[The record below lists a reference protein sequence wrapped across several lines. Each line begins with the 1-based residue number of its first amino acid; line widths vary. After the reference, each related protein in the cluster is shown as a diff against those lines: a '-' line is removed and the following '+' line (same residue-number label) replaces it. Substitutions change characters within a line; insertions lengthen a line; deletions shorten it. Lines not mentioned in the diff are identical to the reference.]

1 MSVHIIDYG
10 MGNLLSV
17 QRAFEKC
24 GADVK
29 ITENPEDLYS
39 ATHIVLPGV
48 GAFADGMNNLIRGNW
63 QKVLNEIVE
72 KKQIPLLGI
81 CLGMQLLATY
91 GYEGGKIEGLN
102 YIPGKIVKLEPKE
115 AFERVPHVGWN
126 EIKIINDNELLEGI
140 KDNTDFYFV
149 HSYKYVEDDKNNAI
163 CKTDYCG
170 EFTSVVYKDNVWGVQ
185 FHPEKSQKA
194 GFKLIKNFLS
204 L

>member
-1 MSVHIIDYG
+1 
-10 MGNLLSV
+10 
-17 QRAFEKC
+17 
-24 GADVK
+24 
-29 ITENPEDLYS
+29 
-39 ATHIVLPGV
+39 
-48 GAFADGMNNLIRGNW
+48 
-63 QKVLNEIVE
+63 
-72 KKQIPLLGI
+72 
-81 CLGMQLLATY
+81 MQLLATY
-91 GYEGGKIEGLN
+91 GHEGGKIEGLN

>member
-1 MSVHIIDYG
+1 M
-10 MGNLLSV
+10 
-17 QRAFEKC
+17 QR
-24 GADVK
+24 
-29 ITENPEDLYS
+29 
-39 ATHIVLPGV
+39 
-48 GAFADGMNNLIRGNW
+48 
-63 QKVLNEIVE
+63 
-72 KKQIPLLGI
+72 
-81 CLGMQLLATY
+81 
-91 GYEGGKIEGLN
+91 
-102 YIPGKIVKLEPKE
+102 
-115 AFERVPHVGWN
+115 
-126 EIKIINDNELLEGI
+126 IKIINDNELLEGI